1 MLGLLLEYKTNMV
14 EKYNKAIQ
22 MDEKKERILKSAEK
36 LFARFGFR
44 KTTMD
49 EIARDTRMGKSTLY
63 YYFKSKE
70 NVLEAVIQK
79 DSRLYRKKLREAVSG
94 ISSPQ
99 EKIKNYVLTRMKHF
113 QDLGLYYSSL
123 TDEFF
128 EYYAFVERSRKDFME
143 FEIGTLKMLIEEG
156 IAQGVF
162 SVEEV
167 ETTARNFSIVL
178 KGLEYPL
185 LIKNKDSDIEKECI
199 QMMTILFKGIEVR

>member
-1 MLGLLLEYKTNMV
+1 
-14 EKYNKAIQ
+14 

-36 LFARFGFR
+36 LFARYGFR

-49 EIARDTRMGKSTLY
+49 EIARDARMGKSTLY

-128 EYYAFVERSRKDFME
+128 EYYAFVERTRKDFME